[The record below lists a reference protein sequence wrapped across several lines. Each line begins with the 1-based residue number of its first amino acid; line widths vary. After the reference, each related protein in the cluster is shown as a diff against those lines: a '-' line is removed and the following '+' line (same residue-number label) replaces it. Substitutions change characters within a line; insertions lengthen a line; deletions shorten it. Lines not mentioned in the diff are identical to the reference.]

1 MCSYS
6 SFVPFLFSY
15 HGIWFLSTKYK
26 YRLEY
31 SILVAIWI
39 IDNFSIFAAAKKYS
53 TALLGKTII
62 EKIMKG
68 LYSIGLLLCSNI
80 FMTLAWY
87 SHLKLQSATWFSKLS
102 LPLVILFSW
111 GIALFEYCCQ
121 VPANRIGFV
130 ENGGPFNLWQ
140 LKVIQE
146 AVSLTVFTVFMLIFF
161 KNEPLRVNHL
171 IGFGL
176 LVLAVYFLFK
186 RWLS

>member
-1 MCSYS
+1 MNIRFSWRYGLQIT
-6 SFVPFLFSY
+6 FLFLQPLKY
-15 HGIWFLSTKYK
+15 ASTP
-26 YRLEY
+26 
-31 SILVAIWI
+31 
-39 IDNFSIFAAAKKYS
+39 
-53 TALLGKTII
+53 LLGKTII
-62 EKIMKG
+62 VKIMKG

-186 RWLS
+186 R